1 MPQHARGKEEE
12 KEREREG
19 AEVVKGRA
27 ADPRSC
33 IALPTGAGRN
43 NNNNS
48 CGKTHP
54 TELKNFSY
62 S

>member
-33 IALPTGAGRN
+33 IALPTAAGTTTTTAVEKHTQLN
-43 NNNNS
+43 
-48 CGKTHP
+48 
-54 TELKNFSY
+54 
-62 S
+62 